1 MIKHPPAASSGAAS
15 ASEAGRDDPEAV
27 ARKIL
32 LDQLT
37 GRARSRSDLAAR
49 LAQRDV
55 PEEIAGRL
63 LDRFE
68 EVGLVDDAAF
78 ARGWVEQRQA
88 GRGLARRALAQELR
102 RKGIDDEVAREAL
115 DEIDPDDEVEA
126 ARTLVRRRLRTVRDL
141 DQQVAVRRLSGMLAR
156 KGYPP
161 SVAFRVVREEQP
173 RGVGRDLPGLHVR
186 RERNADVR
194 PVRQAGCRWHGRHRR
209 NDRRHVHAGRGVRGG
224 LPLWCLVPDGNV
236 HGLHVRRG
244 RDAGLRALWR
254 RQAGCRRH
262 GWHGRDDRRHVR
274 ARRRV
279 HGGLP
284 LRCLVT
290 DGDVHG
296 LHVRC

>member
-1 MIKHPPAASSGAAS
+1 
-15 ASEAGRDDPEAV
+15 V

-141 DQQVAVRRLSGMLAR
+141 DQEVAVRRLSGMLAR

-161 SVAFRVVREEQP
+161 SVAFRVVREEL
-173 RGVGRDLPGLHVR
+173 GADLVDPEHL
-186 RERNADVR
+186 
-194 PVRQAGCRWHGRHRR
+194 
-209 NDRRHVHAGRGVRGG
+209 
-224 LPLWCLVPDGNV
+224 
-236 HGLHVRRG
+236 
-244 RDAGLRALWR
+244 
-254 RQAGCRRH
+254 
-262 GWHGRDDRRHVR
+262 
-274 ARRRV
+274 
-279 HGGLP
+279 
-284 LRCLVT
+284 T
-290 DGDVHG
+290 
-296 LHVRC
+296 

>member
-1 MIKHPPAASSGAAS
+1 M
-15 ASEAGRDDPEAV
+15 

-49 LAQRDV
+49 LAQREV
-55 PEEIAGRL
+55 PDEVAVRL

-115 DEIDPDDEVEA
+115 DEIDPDGEVEA

-141 DQQVAVRRLSGMLAR
+141 DQQVAVRRLTGMLAR

-161 SVAFRVVREEQP
+161 SVAFRVVREEL
-173 RGVGRDLPGLHVR
+173 D
-186 RERNADVR
+186 ADIVD
-194 PVRQAGCRWHGRHRR
+194 PEH
-209 NDRRHVHAGRGVRGG
+209 
-224 LPLWCLVPDGNV
+224 L
-236 HGLHVRRG
+236 
-244 RDAGLRALWR
+244 
-254 RQAGCRRH
+254 
-262 GWHGRDDRRHVR
+262 
-274 ARRRV
+274 
-279 HGGLP
+279 
-284 LRCLVT
+284 T
-290 DGDVHG
+290 
-296 LHVRC
+296 